1 MNTLTARG
9 ACRAAVLFFASFHAA
24 CGGGVPEGR
33 PSDGLLQDPELQ
45 RVVELQVQRDGAALA
60 ALLSSPSQAVRARAA
75 LALGS
80 VQYAEGWVSLAGAL
94 DDPDP
99 GVRRDAAFAL
109 GQLGSPET
117 LDALVEAFAREK
129 DGTARRAL
137 LTAMSKVRTPD
148 ASVALLG
155 LEVAAGEEEAR
166 TLALARLA
174 AVRGYG
180 TREAQDHFFTRLDDR
195 DPGVRLAASYY
206 FGRMQDPG
214 VWAPRVARIRDVLA
228 SMGKSDLAAMHLVQA
243 LGRLGDGSDG
253 ARLRT
258 WASSARDWRV
268 RANAVSALAGIPA
281 DADNRE
287 ALFRALDDPAPL
299 VSVAAA
305 QSLAR
310 GEFPPSELAR
320 IKAWMDAHP
329 DRWQAAAPLL
339 GVLARA
345 DEREYVFAWLDAIPD
360 EDSFKWAFGIQAL
373 AYLPGDGALQ
383 RLGKGVGS
391 ADPRVQ
397 GAAVGTLVQRW
408 SQDRLFSGSAE
419 AYFPVFAAVLRSAN
433 PQAAVA
439 AARALADPEFRV
451 LGSEALL
458 VEAYGAMDAAKQAE
472 PMMTILEALTA
483 LGSAEAQP
491 LLTEAALR
499 PEPALR
505 SLAARLLEARGLPVP
520 ARSTAAPADEGA
532 ATVAAVAPSM
542 DWAYLA
548 SLGRHPRL
556 VLETE
561 KGRVVLR
568 LNAEEAPLTV
578 QTIAR
583 LASEGRYDGVP
594 FHRVVPNFVVQGGD
608 FSTGDGFGGAGFT
621 IRSEFN
627 LIPFDEGVVGM
638 ASAGKDTE
646 GSQFFITHSAQPHLD
661 GGYTA
666 FGRVL
671 KGVDVVA
678 RLMVG
683 DRITKATVEH
693 GR

>member
-1 MNTLTARG
+1 MNSFTARG
-9 ACRAAVLFFASFHAA
+9 ARKAAVLFVLSFQAA

-33 PSDGLLQDPELQ
+33 PSDGLLQVEELQ
-45 RVVELQVQRDGAALA
+45 RVVELQIQRDGAALA
-60 ALLSSPSQAVRARAA
+60 ALLSSPSPAVRGRAA

-80 VQYAEGWVSLAGAL
+80 VQYAEGWVALAGAL
-94 DDPDP
+94 DDPDA

-117 LDALVEAFAREK
+117 LDALVQAFARENE
-129 DGTARRAL
+129 GTVRGAL

-148 ASVALLG
+148 AAVALLG
-155 LEVAAGEEEAR
+155 LELAAGEEQAR
-166 TLALARLA
+166 TLALAGLA
-174 AVRGYG
+174 AVRGMG
-180 TREAQDHFFTRLDDR
+180 TREAQDHFFARLDDR
-195 DPGVRLAASYY
+195 DPGVRLAAAYY
-206 FGRMQDPG
+206 FGRMQEPG
-214 VWAPRVARIRDVLA
+214 VWAPRVARIRDVLG
-228 SMGKSDLAAMHLVQA
+228 SLGKSDLAAMHLVQA
-243 LGRLGDGSDG
+243 LGRLGDASDG
-253 ARLRT
+253 ERLRT
-258 WASSARDWRV
+258 WASAARDWRA
-268 RANAVSALAGIPA
+268 RANAVSALAGLPT
-281 DADNRE
+281 DAENRE
-287 ALFRALDDPAPL
+287 ALFGALDDPAPL
-299 VSVAAA
+299 VGVAAA

-310 GEFPPSELAR
+310 GEFTPSELAR

-345 DEREYVFAWLDAIPD
+345 DEREYVFAWLDSIP
-360 EDSFKWAFGIQAL
+360 EGDSFRWAFGLQAL
-373 AYLPGDGALQ
+373 AFVPGDGALE
-383 RLGKGVGS
+383 RLGRGVAS

-451 LGSEALL
+451 LGSEAIL
-458 VEAYGAMDAAKQAE
+458 VDAYGAMDAGTQAE

-483 LGSAEAQP
+483 MGSVEAEP
-491 LLTEAALR
+491 LLAEAALR

-505 SLAARLLEARGLPVP
+505 RLAGRLLQARGLPVP
-520 ARSTAAPADEGA
+520 GPGATAPVEEGA

-561 KGRVVLR
+561 KGRVVIR
-568 LNAEEAPLTV
+568 LHGEEAPLTV

-627 LIPFDEGVVGM
+627 LLAFDEGVVGM

-671 KGVDVVA
+671 NGMDVVA

-683 DRITKATVEH
+683 DRIVRATVEP

>member
-1 MNTLTARG
+1 MSTLRERRART
-9 ACRAAVLFFASFHAA
+9 AAVLLLVSFHAA
-24 CGGGVPEGR
+24 CGSGAPEGR
-33 PSDGLLQDPELQ
+33 PSDGLLQDAELQ
-45 RVVELQVQRDGAALA
+45 RVVDLQVQRDGAELA
-60 ALLSSPSQAVRARAA
+60 ALLASPSQAVRARAA

-80 VQYAEGWVSLAGAL
+80 VQHAEAWVALAGAL
-94 DDPDP
+94 EDADP
-99 GVRRDAAFAL
+99 GVRRDAAFAV
-109 GQLGSPET
+109 GQLGSPES
-117 LDALVEAFAREK
+117 LEALVQAFAREN
-129 DGTARRAL
+129 DGTVRRAL
-137 LTAMSKVRTPD
+137 LTAVSKIRTPD

-155 LEVAAGEEEAR
+155 LELTAGEEEAR

-174 AVRGYG
+174 AVRGMG
-180 TREAQDHFFTRLDDR
+180 TREAQEHFLARLDDR
-195 DPGVRLAASYY
+195 DPGVRKAAAYY

-214 VWAPRVARIRDVLA
+214 AWAPRVARVRDVLG
-228 SMGKSDLAAMHLVQA
+228 SLEKSDPAAMHLVQA
-243 LGRLGDGSDG
+243 LGRLGDASDG
-253 ARLRT
+253 ERLRT

-268 RANAVSALAGIPA
+268 RANAVSALAGLPI
-281 DADNRE
+281 DAENRE
-287 ALFRALDDPAPL
+287 ALFLALDDPAPL
-299 VSVAAA
+299 VGVAAA

-310 GEFPPSELAR
+310 GEFTPSELAR

-339 GVLARA
+339 GVLARG
-345 DEREYVFAWLDAIPD
+345 DEREYVFAWLDSIPE
-360 EDSFKWAFGIQAL
+360 EDSFRWAFGIQAL
-373 AYLPGDGALQ
+373 AFVPGDAALE
-383 RLGKGVGS
+383 RLGRGVGS
-391 ADPRVQ
+391 SDPRVQ
-397 GAAVGTLVQRW
+397 GAAVGALVQRW

-439 AARALADPEFRV
+439 AARALADPAFRV
-451 LGSEALL
+451 LGSEELL
-458 VEAYGAMDAAKQAE
+458 VEAYGAMDAGKQAE

-483 LGSAEAQP
+483 LGSDEAEP
-491 LLTEAALR
+491 LLAEAALR

-505 SLAARLLEARGLPVP
+505 GMAVRLLEARGLPVP
-520 ARSTAAPADEGA
+520 GPSAPSDEGGVTGA
-532 ATVAAVAPSM
+532 ALAPSM

-556 VLETE
+556 VLETDR
-561 KGRVVLR
+561 GRVVLR
-568 LNAEEAPLTV
+568 LHAEEAPLTV
-578 QTIAR
+578 QTITR

-627 LIPFDEGVVGM
+627 LLPFDEGVVGM

-661 GGYTA
+661 GAYTA
-666 FGRVL
+666 FGRVS
-671 KGVDVVA
+671 KGMDVVA

-683 DRITKATVEH
+683 DRIIRATVEA